1 MRNIVSSGVGLL
13 VILFVVSGC
22 SGGVDG
28 PVIEGNQRNSGT
40 TAEVFGEVVI
50 EAECLYLSW
59 TEPET
64 RFPVIW
70 PHGTAWDSEQSAV
83 VLPGGTLVHEGDEVY
98 GGGGYHHEENLSEF
112 TSQEG
117 VDLALSCVDNTYG
130 EVAVFNSGDT
140 VEIRG

>member
-1 MRNIVSSGVGLL
+1 MRRIVLSGVGLL
-13 VILFVVSGC
+13 VILFVVSSC

-28 PVIEGNQRNSGT
+28 PVVEGNQRSGGT
-40 TAEVFGEVVI
+40 DAEVFGELVI
-50 EAECLYLSW
+50 EGGCLYLSW

-70 PHGTAWDSEQSAV
+70 PYGTAWDPEQSAV
-83 VLPGGTLVHEGDEVY
+83 VLSGGALVHEGDEVY
-98 GGGGYHHEENLSEF
+98 GGGGYYKEENLSEF
-112 TSQEG
+112 TSREG

-140 VEIRG
+140 VEVRR

>member
-13 VILFVVSGC
+13 VIPFVVSGC

-28 PVIEGNQRNSGT
+28 PAIGGNQRNGGT

-50 EAECLYLSW
+50 EAECLYLSR

-98 GGGGYHHEENLSEF
+98 GGGGYHHEKNLSVF

-140 VEIRG
+140 VEVRR

>member
-1 MRNIVSSGVGLL
+1 MRKIVLSGVGL
-13 VILFVVSGC
+13 VVMLFVVSGC

-28 PVIEGNQRNSGT
+28 PVIEGNQRNGGT
-40 TAEVFGEVVI
+40 DAEVFGEVVI

-59 TEPET
+59 AEPET

-70 PHGTAWDSEQSAV
+70 PYGTAWDSEQSAV
-83 VLPGGTLVHEGDEVY
+83 VLPGGALVHEGDEVY
-98 GGGGYHHEENLSEF
+98 GGGGYHREENLSEF

-140 VEIRG
+140 VEVRR

>member
-1 MRNIVSSGVGLL
+1 MRRIVLSGAGLL
-13 VILFVVSGC
+13 VILSVVSGC

-28 PVIEGNQRNSGT
+28 PVIEGNQRSGGT
-40 TAEVFGEVVI
+40 DAEVFGEVVI

-59 TEPET
+59 TESET

-70 PHGTAWDSEQSAV
+70 PYGTAWDSERSAV

-98 GGGGYHHEENLSEF
+98 GGGGYHNEENLSEF

-140 VEIRG
+140 VEVH